1 MMMHSWRQLMANEY
15 GESCGAVPTTGGD
28 GETKWFHQPRGKDL
42 LVIYAYVAAEGM
54 ERFVG
59 DWATS

>member
-1 MMMHSWRQLMANEY
+1 MANEY